1 MYSKEIDK
9 KWQKFWQE
17 NKINKFDINSS
28 KPKYYS
34 LEMFSYPSGSNL
46 HVGHWYNYGP
56 SDTFARFKHLQGY
69 NLFHPMGFDSFGLPA
84 ENYAIKS
91 GIHPNTSTNDNIKTM
106 RAQLEEIGLMIDWDY
121 TLETHSPEYYKWT
134 QWIFSILYKNK
145 LAYRAYAPVNWC
157 TSCKTVL
164 ANEQVVDGHCE
175 RCESEVIQKKLN
187 QWFFKITDYAD
198 ELLDKI
204 DDLDWPEK
212 TKKIQTN
219 WIGRSYGAEVEFKT
233 EENINLKVF
242 TTRPDTLYGVTYL
255 VMAPENDLVEIFT
268 KDEQK
273 QVVTEYQNTAKKL
286 TDIERTSTIREKTGV
301 FTGSYAYNPVNN
313 KKIPIWISDYV
324 INSYGTGCVMAVP
337 AHDERDFEFASK
349 YDLEMIKVIEGGDI
363 PYCDDG
369 ILINSMQFDNMDS
382 KVAKEKIVEML
393 TKLNMGKKTKNYRLK
408 DWLVSRQRYW
418 GAPIPI
424 VYCDDCGEVLVPE
437 KDLPVLLPT
446 HIDFKPDGESPLKR
460 CETFINTTCPRCN
473 KPAKRETDTLDTFV
487 CSSWYY
493 LRYTD
498 PKDKE
503 KAFDKDIVNKLLPVD
518 TYIGGAEHAT
528 MHLIYARFITKAL
541 RDLGYLNFDEPFLRM
556 IHQGMILGADGSK
569 MSKSR
574 GNTILPDDYLN
585 EYGSDVFRLYLM
597 FGFTYQ
603 EGGPWSD
610 EGIKSLSRFVNR
622 IDAIFE
628 KIYNTK
634 YNEKNTIDEEEKSLL
649 HVENRTIKAV
659 TEDLEAFSFNTAIAR
674 CMEYINELYKY
685 EQNNQEKNVKLI
697 KESFSR
703 FITIFSPFAP
713 HFSEE
718 IWDKMGNENSIFNN
732 CWPTYNEEYLELDS
746 INLPIQ
752 LNGKLIGTVSASK
765 KENESSIKEKVYQD
779 EKLNKR
785 LVDVEIIKV
794 IYVPGRIYNMVIKK
808 Q

>member
-56 SDTFARFKHLQGY
+56 SDTLARFKHLQGY

>member
-703 FITIFSPFAP
+703 FITLFSPFAP

>member
-382 KVAKEKIVEML
+382 KFAKEKIVEML

>member
-1 MYSKEIDK
+1 MGYSKEIDK
-9 KWQKFWQE
+9 KWQKYWQE
-17 NKINKFDINSS
+17 NNVNKFNSNS
-28 KPKYYS
+28 NKPKYYS

-46 HVGHWYNYGP
+46 HIGHWYNYGP
-56 SDTFARFKHLQGY
+56 SDTFARFKHLQGF

-106 RAQLEEIGLMIDWDY
+106 RRQLEEIGLMIDWDY

-134 QWIFSILYKNK
+134 QWIFSTLYKNN

-157 TSCKTVL
+157 ESCKTVL

-175 RCESEVIQKKLN
+175 RCESEIIQKKLN

-198 ELLDKI
+198 ELLDMV

-212 TKKIQTN
+212 TKKIQKN
-219 WIGRSYGAEVEFKT
+219 WIGKSEGVEVEFKT
-233 EENINLKVF
+233 DEAINLKVF
-242 TTRPDTLYGVTYL
+242 TTRPDTLFGVSYL
-255 VMAPENDLVEIFT
+255 VMAPENDLVETFT
-268 KDEQK
+268 TDEYK
-273 QVVTEYQNTAKKL
+273 NSVVDYQNNTKKL
-286 TDIERTSTIREKTGV
+286 TDIERSSTVREKTGV

-337 AHDERDFEFASK
+337 AHDDRDFAFADK
-349 YDLEMIKVIEGGDI
+349 FGLEVIKVIEGGEI
-363 PYCDDG
+363 PYCDPG
-369 ILINSMQFDNMDS
+369 ILVNSGNFDGLES
-382 KVAKEKIVEML
+382 EIAKEKIVEML
-393 TKLNMGKKTKNYRLK
+393 RELNIGKKTVSYRLK

-424 VYCDDCGEVLVPE
+424 IYCDDCGEVLVPDS
-437 KDLPVLLPT
+437 DLPVLLPT
-446 HIDFKPDGESPLKR
+446 DIDFRPDGESPLKR
-460 CETFINTTCPRCN
+460 SDSFINTTCPKCG

-493 LRYTD
+493 LRYTN
-498 PKDKE
+498 PLNKEEAFNKDL
-503 KAFDKDIVNKLLPVD
+503 INKLLPVD

-556 IHQGMILGADGSK
+556 IHQGMILGADGGK
-569 MSKSR
+569 MSKSK
-574 GNTILPDDYLN
+574 GNTILPDDFIK

-610 EGIKSLSRFVNR
+610 EGIKSLARFINR
-622 IDAIFE
+622 VEAIQE

-634 YNEKNTIDEEEKSLL
+634 YEEKETIDEAEKSLL
-649 HVENRTIKAV
+649 HVESRTIKAV
-659 TEDLEAFSFNTAIAR
+659 TEDIELFSFNTAIAR

-685 EQNNQEKNVKLI
+685 EQNKNKKNVNLI
-697 KESFSR
+697 KESFKR
-703 FITIFSPFAP
+703 FIIIFSPFAP

-718 IWDKMGNENSIFNN
+718 IWSKIGNKESIFNN
-732 CWPTYNEEYLELDS
+732 RWPEYKKEYLELDT

-752 LNGKLIGTVSASK
+752 INGKLIGTVPASK
-765 KENESSIKEKVYQD
+765 KEEESSIKEKISQD
-779 EKLNKR
+779 ERLNSR
-785 LVDVEIIKV
+785 LNDAEIIKV
-794 IYVPGRIYNMVIKK
+794 IYIPGRIYNVVVKK
-808 Q
+808 